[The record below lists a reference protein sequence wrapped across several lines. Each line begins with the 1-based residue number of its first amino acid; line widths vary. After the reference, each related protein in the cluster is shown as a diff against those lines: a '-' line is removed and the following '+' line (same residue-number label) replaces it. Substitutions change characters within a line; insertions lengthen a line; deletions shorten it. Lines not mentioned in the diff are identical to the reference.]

1 MLRPLSLL
9 LLLTAPQVHADER
22 VVASLSQ
29 SHVSITTSF
38 SGSKILIFGA
48 VKRET
53 AIDGSAP
60 LEVVVTVSGPA
71 EPVTVR
77 RKERVAGLWVN
88 VDAVEVDL
96 APSFYAVSTTG
107 PLGDVLSSTEDLR
120 NDISIDNAIR
130 SVGAPFDVEDSAAFT
145 EALIRI
151 READGL
157 YFVDEGGVD
166 LREST
171 LFSTE
176 IALPANLVE
185 GDYAT
190 RIFLIRGGDV
200 VTDYETAIDVRK
212 VGLERWLYELA
223 HVRPLLYGLLSLF
236 IAISAGW
243 LASAVFRYFRY

>member
-1 MLRPLSLL
+1 MRWLIPLVLAAL
-9 LLLTAPQVHADER
+9 PVQADER

-53 AIDGSAP
+53 EVDGSAP

-96 APSFYAVSTTG
+96 APSFYAISTTG
-107 PLGDVLSSTEDLR
+107 PLSDVLSSTEDLR
-120 NDISIDNAIR
+120 HEISIDTAIR

-145 EALIRI
+145 TALIRI
-151 READGL
+151 REAEGL
-157 YFVDEGGVD
+157 YFIDEGGVE

-176 IALPANLVE
+176 IDLPANLVE
-185 GDYAT
+185 GLYAT
-190 RIFLIRGGDV
+190 RIFLTRGGAV
-200 VTDYETAIDVRK
+200 VTDYETTIDVRK

-223 HVRPLLYGLLSLF
+223 HGRPLIYGLLSVF
-236 IAISAGW
+236 IAIAAGW
-243 LASAVFRYFRY
+243 LASAVFRYARF